1 MKRFSPPPAS
11 LPGVLTRYLVLT
23 VALGALAAL
32 GWWFGLTIV
41 MNTGLVLP
49 ANAAEQAS
57 LAALETLEG
66 RTAATFAD
74 AAAGFDPLCRYVLFA
89 GPDSDTV
96 LATNLTG
103 RELEGALR
111 CWHSEPSGR
120 VFYPLFSRRGRLAD
134 GSVCLLVYTF
144 SMPYAN
150 RALQGVLP
158 DFQLLGLGVLAG
170 LEVLVVALTTRRTAR
185 RLRRESERLQAAADR
200 IRAGDLSGPPFPR
213 GRIRELDAA
222 LQAMQTLRRHLAD
235 SLQAQWAADQQ
246 RAEQITA
253 LTHDLKTP
261 LTVISGHAELLA
273 EEDLPPAAR
282 ESAEAIRRG
291 ADRAGQYLADLR
303 AAAAPGAG
311 QEPAAPVEAAGF
323 AAGRAGVGRALC
335 AAAGLT
341 FEMETDLPAGLRF
354 PAQEG
359 RLARAVDNLLD
370 NAVRHTPAG
379 GTVRLT
385 AALQDG
391 ALVFRVRD
399 SGPGFTPE
407 ALRKAGRLLYTGDP
421 ARHGP
426 HQGLGLYL
434 ARRVAE
440 AHGGGLELRNAG
452 GGGAEATLRVSLEG
466 GETA

>member
-120 VFYPLFSRRGRLAD
+120 VFYPLFSRRGTLAD

-246 RAEQITA
+246 RAEQIAA
-253 LTHDLKTP
+253 LTHDQ
-261 LTVISGHAELLA
+261 I
-273 EEDLPPAAR
+273 
-282 ESAEAIRRG
+282 
-291 ADRAGQYLADLR
+291 
-303 AAAAPGAG
+303 
-311 QEPAAPVEAAGF
+311 
-323 AAGRAGVGRALC
+323 GRAHV
-335 AAAGLT
+335 
-341 FEMETDLPAGLRF
+341 
-354 PAQEG
+354 
-359 RLARAVDNLLD
+359 
-370 NAVRHTPAG
+370 
-379 GTVRLT
+379 
-385 AALQDG
+385 
-391 ALVFRVRD
+391 
-399 SGPGFTPE
+399 
-407 ALRKAGRLLYTGDP
+407 
-421 ARHGP
+421 
-426 HQGLGLYL
+426 
-434 ARRVAE
+434 
-440 AHGGGLELRNAG
+440 
-452 GGGAEATLRVSLEG
+452 
-466 GETA
+466 